1 MKGADQRMIVGDAR
15 MSQAGDI
22 RQPQSGLAYKITHK
36 SWSRTF

>member
-15 MSQAGDI
+15 MSSGDI